1 MDIERPLPRNGTA
14 ILSWL
19 IAEAM
24 SLGEGKD
31 SEAAKDETV
40 EMLMSV
46 NERALKNSCELALQI
61 AETVLAIA
69 RERGFR

>member
-1 MDIERPLPRNGTA
+1 MDIERPLPESGTA

-19 IAEAM
+19 IAEAIN
-24 SLGEGKD
+24 LREGKD
-31 SEAAKDETV
+31 PEVAKDETI

-46 NERALKNSCELALQI
+46 NESALYNSCQLALQI
-61 AETVLAIA
+61 VETVLAIA